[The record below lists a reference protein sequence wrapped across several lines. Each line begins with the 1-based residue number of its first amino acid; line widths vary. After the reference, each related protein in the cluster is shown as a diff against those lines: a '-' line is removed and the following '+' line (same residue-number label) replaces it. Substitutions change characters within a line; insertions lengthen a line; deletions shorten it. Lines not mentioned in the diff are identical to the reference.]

1 MKNKEEKKTGQEPK
15 KEKKVEK
22 PEEEITETIEI
33 PSDDAP
39 AAETEV
45 KDVAAEYK
53 DMLQRLQA
61 EFDNYRKRN
70 AESVKIARN
79 DGINEMILELLPVMD
94 SFERGIA
101 SLEDSAKSGMELI
114 CKQLSNLFTKY
125 EVVEIPA
132 LGEEFDPNV
141 HHAIAQC
148 DDAENAGKVVEVFQ
162 KGYKRKNKVL
172 RASLVKVAQ

>member
-1 MKNKEEKKTGQEPK
+1 MSK
-15 KEKKVEK
+15 KEDKKAKSET
-22 PEEEITETIEI
+22 EEEITEPIQISDEQAVFEPETI
-33 PSDDAP
+33 DK
-39 AAETEV
+39 AE
-45 KDVAAEYK
+45 EYK
-53 DMLQRLQA
+53 DLLQRLQA

-70 AESVKIARN
+70 AESVKIARC
-79 DGINEMILELLPVMD
+79 DGINEMILELLPIMD

-101 SLEDSAKSGMELI
+101 SLDESAKGGMELI

-125 EVVEIPA
+125 EVEEIPSV
-132 LGEEFDPNV
+132 GEQFDPNV

-148 DDAENAGKVVEVFQ
+148 DDAENAGKIVEVYQ